1 MTVYDPERIARLA
14 QISTK
19 FHAHAAKGDRIAL
32 GIEGDSQMPAK
43 YRGSRPTGTIVRIKN
58 EGTENSTL
66 RVALD
71 SGRQIDL
78 HPNYVGG
85 DRVWEFTEDTWP
97 KVLARSNPQE
107 ATFRG
112 SGDDVGKMR
121 QEIAEMTR
129 KFDIERAEAKSFND
143 ALVESLAQITNEI
156 SQSNPKA
163 RFSRVFQEEY
173 KGARRMDSSPF
184 DSDMDSDED

>member
-19 FHAHAAKGDRIAL
+19 FHAHAAKGDRIVL
-32 GIEGDSQMPAK
+32 GIEGDSEMPAK
-43 YRGSRPTGTIVRIKN
+43 YRGNRPAGTIVRIKN
-58 EGTENSTL
+58 EGTDHSTL

-71 SGRQIDL
+71 SGRTVDL

-85 DRVWEFTEDTWP
+85 DRVWEFSEETWP
-97 KVLARSNPQE
+97 KVLARTQPQE

-112 SGDDVGKMR
+112 GDDMVKMR
-121 QEIAEMTR
+121 QEIADMTR
-129 KFDIERAEAKSFND
+129 KFDVERAEAKSFND

-156 SQSNPKA
+156 SQTNPSAK
-163 RFSRVFQEEY
+163 FSRVFQQEY
-173 KGARRMDSSPF
+173 KGARRQDESPF